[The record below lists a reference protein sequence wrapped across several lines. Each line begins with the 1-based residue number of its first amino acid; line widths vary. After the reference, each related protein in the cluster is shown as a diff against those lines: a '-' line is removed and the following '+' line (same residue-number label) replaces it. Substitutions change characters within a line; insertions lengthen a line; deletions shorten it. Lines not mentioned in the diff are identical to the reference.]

1 MIPRFLGADTIY
13 RDGEEQR
20 LSGGRERGRNN
31 HDIYSGCVPLDGT
44 IRHPGIR

>member
-20 LSGGRERGRNN
+20 LSGGRGRGRNN
-31 HDIYSGCVPLDGT
+31 HDIYSGCVPLEGT